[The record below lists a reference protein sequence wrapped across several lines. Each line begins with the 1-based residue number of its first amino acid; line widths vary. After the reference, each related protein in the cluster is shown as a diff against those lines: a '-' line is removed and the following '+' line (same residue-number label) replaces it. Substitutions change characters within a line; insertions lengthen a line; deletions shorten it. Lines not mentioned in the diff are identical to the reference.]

1 MRSLLQRPE
10 RQGAG
15 AARPLWVALHGNGG
29 DAEQALHLFGSTA
42 RLAGA
47 YLLAT
52 EWTHPFRSGYS
63 WSYAR
68 DADAVAR
75 LVDGT
80 LGAHRIDRE
89 RLGILGFSM
98 GCAMGLWLLARGPGR
113 YRFLAAVG
121 MGSAFEPWELDDG
134 GVDEAGLRAA
144 ARGAALYLAVDR
156 RDPAGCAA
164 YFAANRDRLR
174 GLGFAVT
181 TFQPDERAH
190 WVTGAI
196 AGRLLAWLA
205 GLGYAQASP
214 EE

>member
-10 RQGAG
+10 RQEAG
-15 AARPLWVALHGNGG
+15 GARPLWVALHGAGG
-29 DAEQALHLFGSTA
+29 DAEQALHLFGGVA
-42 RLAGA
+42 RAAGA
-47 YLLAT
+47 YLLAPQGT
-52 EWTHPFRSGYS
+52 RPSGRGSS

-68 DADAVAR
+68 DVDAIAR

-80 LGAHRIDRE
+80 TGAHRIDRD

-98 GCAMGLWLLARGPGR
+98 GCVMGLWLLARAPAR
-113 YRFLAAVG
+113 YRFLAAGG

-174 GLGFAVT
+174 GLGFAVAT
-181 TFQPDERAH
+181 YQPDERAH
-190 WVTGAI
+190 GVTGTI
-196 AGRLLAWLA
+196 EGRLQAWLA
-205 GLGYAQASP
+205 GLGYAQVSP
-214 EE
+214 